1 MEWIYDGEIWASLA
15 TLAALEIV
23 LGIDNLVF
31 LTIVVSKLPAEQ
43 QPTARRLGLA
53 GALIMRVVF
62 LVAIFWITR
71 LVEPIFTF
79 VGQEF
84 SWRDIILIAGGGFL
98 LVKGTLEIHSSIERD
113 QAPPT
118 SPKVGQFAMAI
129 VQIAALDLVFSIDSV
144 ITAIGMAE
152 HLGVMIA
159 AVFIAIAVMLFA
171 AGPVGSFVERHPTV
185 KMLALSFL
193 MLIGVALIADG
204 FDYHIPREFLYFAIV
219 FSIAVEGLNLLA
231 ARRQRTRAD
240 RD

>member
-1 MEWIYDGEIWASLA
+1 MEWIADGEIWASLA

-31 LTIVVSKLPAEQ
+31 LTIVVARLPLEQ
-43 QPTARRLGLA
+43 QPMARRLGLA
-53 GALIMRVVF
+53 GALIMRVAF

-71 LVEPIFTF
+71 LVEPIFSF
-79 VGQEF
+79 AGQEF
-84 SWRDIILIAGGGFL
+84 SWRDIILIVGGGFL
-98 LVKGTLEIHSSIERD
+98 LVKGTLEIHGSIERD
-113 QAPPT
+113 DEPPR
-118 SPKVGQFAMAI
+118 SPKPGQFAMAI

-171 AGPVGSFVERHPTV
+171 AGPVGKFVERHPTV

-193 MLIGVALIADG
+193 MLVGVALIADG

-219 FSIAVEGLNLLA
+219 FSIGVEGLNLLA
-231 ARRQRTRAD
+231 SRRRRMRVD